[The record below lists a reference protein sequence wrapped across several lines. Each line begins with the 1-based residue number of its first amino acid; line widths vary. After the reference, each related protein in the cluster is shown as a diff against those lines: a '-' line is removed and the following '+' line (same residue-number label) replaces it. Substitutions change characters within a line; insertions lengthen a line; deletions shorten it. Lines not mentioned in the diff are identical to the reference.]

1 LTFHQDIYR
10 EVASDPAKAAS
21 KVTSRLIDESPPPSK
36 TSANTLIILKPNIVR
51 PSPPPVTTDF
61 RVIAGIIVALKN
73 AGFNEIAVAEGSGT
87 GNTLD
92 NLEQLGYSSL
102 GVRLIDLDSLPSS
115 PVKVP
120 GFEVWNTIYLPDI
133 LINAFIISVPVLKDH
148 SMLGVT
154 LGLKNMVGVLP
165 SAHYS
170 GYWTYK
176 KSQIHKSN
184 PHGCVSDLIKII
196 RPHWTIVD
204 ATVGMKDSHI
214 SGAHICPPVNI
225 VFGSS
230 NSLEA
235 DKYGTKIL
243 GHNWN
248 DIEYL
253 RKISEHW

>member
-1 LTFHQDIYR
+1 LTSSEYIHR

-21 KVTSRLIDESPPPSK
+21 RVTSHLIDESPPPP
-36 TSANTLIILKPNIVR
+36 NTLIILKPNIVR

-61 RVIAGIIVALKN
+61 RVIAGIVVALRN
-73 AGFNEIAVAEGSGT
+73 AGFHEIAVAEGSGT
-87 GNTLD
+87 GNTLE
-92 NLEQLGYSSL
+92 NLEQLGYGSL
-102 GVRLIDLDSLPSS
+102 GVKLIDLDSLPSS

-120 GFEVWNTIYLPDI
+120 NAEVWGTIHIPDI
-133 LINAFIISVPVLKDH
+133 LTSAFIISVPVLKDH

-176 KSQIHKSN
+176 KSQLHRKN
-184 PHGCVSDLIKII
+184 PHGCVSDLIRIA

-204 ATVGMKDSHI
+204 GTVGMTKSHI
-214 SGAHICPPVNI
+214 SGDPFCPPANI

-243 GHNWN
+243 GHNWS
-248 DIEYL
+248 DIKYL
-253 RKISEHW
+253 RKISEYW